1 MAGFVLDQPGVR
13 ALAALAFGV
22 AALVVLA
29 RVMFAEPVLVTRE
42 HGAAG
47 CAGHSSGTAHGG
59 DHESDAAH
67 LLMCAVM
74 LAMVLAPTGVNAHAL
89 HGVLLAMTLV
99 FTLLLGDRL
108 VRWYRESHPRAG
120 HRAAAIGY
128 HLVAAAVMLF
138 TMSGHSGHSGH
149 GAGPAGGPALL
160 FAALFLVDA
169 AVVVVSTR
177 SGPVHWWAAHPVAS
191 GTGRGLPVGAWPH
204 LIMDLG
210 MAYML
215 VA

>member
-1 MAGFVLDQPGVR
+1 MAGFVLDQAGVR
-13 ALAALAFGV
+13 ALVAVAFGV

-29 RVMFAEPVLVTRE
+29 RVVSAEPVLAAGE
-42 HGAAG
+42 HRGAAG
-47 CAGHSSGTAHGG
+47 AGPGCGTACDG

-74 LAMVLAPTGVNAHAL
+74 SAMVLFPTEANAHAL

-108 VRWYRESHPRAG
+108 VRWYRRAHPRAG
-120 HRAAAIGY
+120 HRAGAIGY
-128 HLVAAAVMLF
+128 HLVAAGVMLF
-138 TMSGHSGHSGH
+138 TMSGHSGAGH
-149 GAGPAGGPALL
+149 GAGPATGPTLV
-160 FAALFLVDA
+160 FAALFLADA
-169 AVVVVSTR
+169 AVVIVSACGGR
-177 SGPVHWWAAHPVAS
+177 AHGWAAHPVATRP
-191 GTGRGLPVGAWPH
+191 GKGLPFALLPH

-210 MAYML
+210 MVYML

>member
-1 MAGFVLDQPGVR
+1 MAGFVLDQAGVR
-13 ALAALAFGV
+13 SLVALAFAV
-22 AALVVLA
+22 AALMVLA
-29 RVMFAEPVLVTRE
+29 RMMSAAPVLATGE
-42 HGAAG
+42 AEGGAAG
-47 CAGHSSGTAHGG
+47 CGDPAHAG

-74 LAMVLAPTGVNAHAL
+74 LVMVLFPTRVHGHAL

-108 VRWYRESHPRAG
+108 VRWYRDAYPRSG
-120 HRAAAIGY
+120 RRAVAIGY

-138 TMSGHSGHSGH
+138 TMAGHSGGGHS
-149 GAGPAGGPALL
+149 ADPGPASV
-160 FAALFLVDA
+160 FAALFLAD
-169 AVVVVSTR
+169 AVVMLVSMR
-177 SGPVHWWAAHPVAS
+177 SGRARWWAAHPVARTAS
-191 GTGRGLPVGAWPH
+191 RGPSVAVLPH

-215 VA
+215 LA

>member
-1 MAGFVLDQPGVR
+1 MAGFVLDQAGVR
-13 ALAALAFGV
+13 ALVALAFGV

-29 RVMFAEPVLVTRE
+29 RVVSAEPVLAAGERR
-42 HGAAG
+42 GAAG
-47 CAGHSSGTAHGG
+47 VGCGAACDG

-74 LAMVLAPTGVNAHAL
+74 SAMVLFPTEANAHAL

-108 VRWYRESHPRAG
+108 VRWYRRAHPRAG
-120 HRAAAIGY
+120 HRAGAIGY
-128 HLVAAAVMLF
+128 HLVAAGVMLF
-138 TMSGHSGHSGH
+138 TMSGHSGH
-149 GAGPAGGPALL
+149 GAGPATGPALV
-160 FAALFLVDA
+160 FAALFLADA
-169 AVVVVSTR
+169 AMVIASAC
-177 SGPVHWWAAHPVAS
+177 SGRAHRWAAHPVATRP
-191 GTGRGLPVGAWPH
+191 GKGLPFALLPH

-210 MAYML
+210 MVYML

>member
-1 MAGFVLDQPGVR
+1 MDGFVLGQVGVR
-13 ALAALAFGV
+13 VLVALAFAV
-22 AALVVLA
+22 AALMVSA
-29 RVMFAEPVLVTRE
+29 RVMSVAPVLATGE
-42 HGAAG
+42 TEGGAAG
-47 CAGHSSGTAHGG
+47 CGDGAHGG

-74 LAMVLAPTGVNAHAL
+74 LVMVLFPAQMHAHAL

-108 VRWYRESHPRAG
+108 VRWYRDAYPWAG
-120 HRAAAIGY
+120 QRAAAIGH

-138 TMSGHSGHSGH
+138 TMSGHSGVGHSAD
-149 GAGPAGGPALL
+149 AGSASA

-169 AVVVVSTR
+169 VVVLVSVH
-177 SGPVHWWAAHPVAS
+177 SGRARWWAAHPVAS
-191 GTGRGLPVGAWPH
+191 AAGRGLPVAVLPH

-215 VA
+215 LA

>member
-1 MAGFVLDQPGVR
+1 MAGFVLDQAGVR
-13 ALAALAFGV
+13 ALVALAFAV

-29 RVMFAEPVLVTRE
+29 RVMFAAPVLATGE
-42 HGAAG
+42 SEGGAVG
-47 CAGHSSGTAHGG
+47 CGDAAHGG

-74 LAMVLAPTGVNAHAL
+74 LVMVLFPTRVHSHAL

-108 VRWYRESHPRAG
+108 VRWYRDAYPRAG
-120 HRAAAIGY
+120 QRAAAIGY

-138 TMSGHSGHSGH
+138 TMAGHSDGGHS
-149 GAGPAGGPALL
+149 AGPGPAAV

-169 AVVVVSTR
+169 VVVLVSVR
-177 SGPVHWWAAHPVAS
+177 SGRARWWAAHPVAPPA
-191 GTGRGLPVGAWPH
+191 GRGLPVAVLPH

-215 VA
+215 LA

>member
-1 MAGFVLDQPGVR
+1 MAGFVLDQSGAR
-13 ALAALAFGV
+13 ALVALAFGV

-29 RVMFAEPVLVTRE
+29 RVMFAGPILAVGE
-42 HGAAG
+42 HSGGAG
-47 CAGHSSGTAHGG
+47 CAGHGADAAHGV

-74 LAMVLAPTGVNAHAL
+74 LVMVLFPAEVNAHAL
-89 HGVLLAMTLV
+89 QGVLLAMTLV

-108 VRWYRESHPRAG
+108 VRWHRRAHPRAG
-120 HRAAAIGY
+120 HRVAAIGY
-128 HLVAAAVMLF
+128 HLVAAVVMLI
-138 TMSGHSGHSGH
+138 TMSGHSGAGH
-149 GAGPAGGPALL
+149 GGGPAPGLVL
-160 FAALFLVDA
+160 AALFLADA
-169 AVVVVSTR
+169 AVVVVSAR
-177 SGPVHWWAAHPVAS
+177 SGRAHWWAAHPVAPRE
-191 GTGRGLPVGAWPH
+191 GRGLPLAVLPH

>member
-1 MAGFVLDQPGVR
+1 MAGFVLDQVGMR
-13 ALAALAFGV
+13 ALVALAFAG

-29 RVMFAEPVLVTRE
+29 RVMFAAPVLATGE
-42 HGAAG
+42 LEGGAAG
-47 CAGHSSGTAHGG
+47 CGGAAHGD

-74 LAMVLAPTGVNAHAL
+74 LVMVLFPTRVHTHAV

-108 VRWYRESHPRAG
+108 VRWYRDAYPRAG
-120 HRAAAIGY
+120 QRAAAIGY

-138 TMSGHSGHSGH
+138 MMAGHGGGGHS
-149 GAGPAGGPALL
+149 ADPGPAAV
-160 FAALFLVDA
+160 FAALFLAD
-169 AVVVVSTR
+169 AVVVLVSVR
-177 SGPVHWWAAHPVAS
+177 SGRARWWAAHPVAPAA
-191 GTGRGLPVGAWPH
+191 GRGLPVAVLPH
-204 LIMDLG
+204 LVMDLG

-215 VA
+215 LA

>member
-1 MAGFVLDQPGVR
+1 MAGFVLDQAGVR
-13 ALAALAFGV
+13 ALVALAFAV

-29 RVMFAEPVLVTRE
+29 RVIFAAPVLATGE
-42 HGAAG
+42 SEGDATGCGGA
-47 CAGHSSGTAHGG
+47 AHGG

-74 LAMVLAPTGVNAHAL
+74 LAMVLFPTRVHTHAL

-108 VRWYRESHPRAG
+108 VRWYRDAYPWAG
-120 HRAAAIGY
+120 QRAAAIVY

-138 TMSGHSGHSGH
+138 TMAGHSAVGHS
-149 GAGPAGGPALL
+149 ADPGPAAV

-169 AVVVVSTR
+169 VVVLVSVR
-177 SGPVHWWAAHPVAS
+177 SGRARWWVAHPVAPAA
-191 GTGRGLPVGAWPH
+191 GRGLPVAVLPH

-215 VA
+215 LA

>member
-1 MAGFVLDQPGVR
+1 MAGFVLDQAGVR
-13 ALAALAFGV
+13 ALVAVAFAV

-29 RVMFAEPVLVTRE
+29 RVMSAAPVLATADG
-42 HGAAG
+42 GATG
-47 CAGHSSGTAHGG
+47 CGDPAHGG

-74 LAMVLAPTGVNAHAL
+74 LVMVLFPTRVHGHAL

-108 VRWYRESHPRAG
+108 VRWYRDAYPRSG
-120 HRAAAIGY
+120 RRAVAIGY

-138 TMSGHSGHSGH
+138 TMAGHSGGGHS
-149 GAGPAGGPALL
+149 ADPGPASV

-169 AVVVVSTR
+169 VVMLVSMR
-177 SGPVHWWAAHPVAS
+177 SGRARRWAAHPAASRGPSVAV
-191 GTGRGLPVGAWPH
+191 LPH

-215 VA
+215 LA

>member
-1 MAGFVLDQPGVR
+1 MAGFVLDQAGVR
-13 ALAALAFGV
+13 ALVALAFAV

-29 RVMFAEPVLVTRE
+29 RVIFAAPVLATGKSE
-42 HGAAG
+42 GGAKG
-47 CAGHSSGTAHGG
+47 CGGAAHGG

-74 LAMVLAPTGVNAHAL
+74 LVMVLFPTRVHTHAL

-99 FTLLLGDRL
+99 FTVLLGDRL
-108 VRWYRESHPRAG
+108 VRWYRDAYPRAG
-120 HRAAAIGY
+120 QRAAAIVY

-138 TMSGHSGHSGH
+138 TMAGHSAVGHS
-149 GAGPAGGPALL
+149 ADPGPAAV

-169 AVVVVSTR
+169 VVVLVSVR
-177 SGPVHWWAAHPVAS
+177 SGRTRWWVAHPVAPAA
-191 GTGRGLPVGAWPH
+191 GRGLPVAVLPH
-204 LIMDLG
+204 LIMDFG

-215 VA
+215 LA

>member
-1 MAGFVLDQPGVR
+1 MAGFVLDQAGVR
-13 ALAALAFGV
+13 VLAALAFGA

-29 RVMFAEPVLVTRE
+29 RVVFAGPVLATSE
-42 HGAAG
+42 QGDAPGTDAA
-47 CAGHSSGTAHGG
+47 HHG

-74 LAMVLAPTGVNAHAL
+74 LAMVLFPAELNAHAL

-108 VRWYRESHPRAG
+108 VRWYRRAYPRAG

-128 HLVAAAVMLF
+128 HLLAAAVMLF
-138 TMSGHSGHSGH
+138 TMSGHSGAGHSAGH
-149 GAGPAGGPALL
+149 AAGPALV
-160 FAALFLVDA
+160 FAVLYLADA
-169 AVVVVSTR
+169 AVVVVSTC
-177 SGPVHWWAAHPVAS
+177 SGRAHWWAAHPVTPGS
-191 GTGRGLPVGAWPH
+191 GRGLPLAVLPH

>member
-1 MAGFVLDQPGVR
+1 MAGFVLDQPGAR

-29 RVMFAEPVLVTRE
+29 RVMFAEPMLTTGE
-42 HGAAG
+42 HGAVG
-47 CAGHSSGTAHGG
+47 CAGHSGGTAHGG

-74 LAMVLAPTGVNAHAL
+74 VAMVLFPAEAHAHTL

-108 VRWYRESHPRAG
+108 VRWYRGDHPRAG

-128 HLVAAAVMLF
+128 HLAAAVVMLF
-138 TMSGHSGHSGH
+138 TMSGHSGH
-149 GAGPAGGPALL
+149 GAGHAGGPALV

-169 AVVVVSTR
+169 AVVMVSAR
-177 SGPVHWWAAHPVAS
+177 RGRAHWWAAHPVAPEP
-191 GTGRGLPVGAWPH
+191 GRGVSVAAWPH

>member
-1 MAGFVLDQPGVR
+1 MAGFVLDQAGVR
-13 ALAALAFGV
+13 ALVALAFAV

-29 RVMFAEPVLVTRE
+29 RVMFAAPVLATGE
-42 HGAAG
+42 SEGGAVG
-47 CAGHSSGTAHGG
+47 CGDAAHGG
-59 DHESDAAH
+59 DQESDAAH

-74 LAMVLAPTGVNAHAL
+74 LVMVLFPTRVHSHAL

-108 VRWYRESHPRAG
+108 VRWYRDTYPRAG
-120 HRAAAIGY
+120 RRAAAIGY
-128 HLVAAAVMLF
+128 HLVAAVVMLF
-138 TMSGHSGHSGH
+138 TMAGHSGGGHS
-149 GAGPAGGPALL
+149 ADPGPAAV

-169 AVVVVSTR
+169 VVVLVSVR
-177 SGPVHWWAAHPVAS
+177 SGRARWWAAHPVAPVA
-191 GTGRGLPVGAWPH
+191 GRGLPVAVLPH

-215 VA
+215 LA